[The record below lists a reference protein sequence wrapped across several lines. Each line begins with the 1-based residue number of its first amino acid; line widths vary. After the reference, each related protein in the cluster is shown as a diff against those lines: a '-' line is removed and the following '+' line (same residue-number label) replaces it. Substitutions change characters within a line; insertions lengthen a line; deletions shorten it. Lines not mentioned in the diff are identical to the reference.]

1 MDFPASHL
9 AMFDYRRVSGGHGI
23 VFRVFD
29 VTNPDL
35 KSGAFE
41 RYQSPIMVSPREE
54 PVSKETLAE
63 IGVVGEVVASCGMD
77 FANLHTV
84 TQKVKSQPETRI

>member
-1 MDFPASHL
+1 
-9 AMFDYRRVSGGHGI
+9 
-23 VFRVFD
+23 
-29 VTNPDL
+29 
-35 KSGAFE
+35 
-41 RYQSPIMVSPREE
+41 MVSPREE

-84 TQKVKSQPETRI
+84 TQKVKS